1 MFGSFFV
8 YYFTLCTEGR
18 WLIVFIII
26 EVTLRLEFADSAFF
40 VSLGSRP
47 RAVGKRT
54 PRFPVS
60 YLYDRDNGQKYISPT
75 RQGLKLKVD
84 SMDDDVAHE
93 VALALA
99 KASQRGGSPQV
110 SQTPNRRRD
119 NIRSSPVQNGERM
132 VSTCPKNW

>member
-1 MFGSFFV
+1 MKV
-8 YYFTLCTEGR
+8 
-18 WLIVFIII
+18 I
-26 EVTLRLEFADSAFF
+26 LRLEFADAAFYVF
-40 VSLGSRP
+40 LGSRP

-60 YLYDRDNGQKYISPT
+60 YSYDKDNGQKYFSPT

-84 SMDDDVAHE
+84 SVDDDVAHE
-93 VALALA
+93 VALTLA

-110 SQTPNRRRD
+110 SQTPNRRMD

-132 VSTCPKNW
+132 VLVYFLFDGLCCFLSIYHEIDCN

>member
-1 MFGSFFV
+1 MI
-8 YYFTLCTEGR
+8 R
-18 WLIVFIII
+18 
-26 EVTLRLEFADSAFF
+26 EFADSAFSVF
-40 VSLGSRP
+40 LGSRP

-54 PRFPVS
+54 PRFPVLHS
-60 YLYDRDNGQKYISPT
+60 YDKDNSQKYFSPS

-84 SMDDDVAHE
+84 SVDDDVAHE

-110 SQTPNRRRD
+110 SQTPNRRMD

-132 VSTCPKNW
+132 VSTCHKKKKVMGWYLYTFYLMACISFLSI